1 MIKVTVQQIIESQ
14 EAMRNLLDKQLKG
27 RTAFQVAR
35 LIKKLENEISSYND
49 TRVKLIE
56 RYAMKNDDG
65 TFVINDKNEY
75 QFTQENMNG
84 FVQEMNKI
92 LTEDIEIDVN
102 PIKLEELDN
111 IDFTVMEM
119 TMLEPFIEE

>member
-92 LTEDIEIDVN
+92 LAEDIEIDVN

-111 IDFTVMEM
+111 INFTVMEM

>member
-92 LTEDIEIDVN
+92 LAENIEIDVN

-111 IDFTVMEM
+111 INFTVMEM

>member
-65 TFVINDKNEY
+65 SFVINDKNEY

-92 LTEDIEIDVN
+92 LAENIEIDVN

-111 IDFTVMEM
+111 INFTVMEM